1 VKRAIGGAE
10 ALFND
15 SAAAVAN
22 ATRGTAAVLQR
33 TQTGQ
38 LNWNLTGLVLLAV
51 AMLLLV
57 LLGVV

>member
-1 VKRAIGGAE
+1 MCIRDR
-10 ALFND
+10 FND
-15 SAAAVAN
+15 GAAAVAG

-38 LNWNLTGLVLLAV
+38 LNWNIAGLALLAV
-51 AMLLLV
+51 ALLLLV